1 MVLRSTGRYLRLSR
15 RPLASYAPGPMVLRK
30 PRRKPSIASM
40 QCTGIDDNHVVIDPR
55 PLHRRDRQ
63 RGQSI
68 RPCSVSRSGENVQK
82 TRQAQIFYS
91 SENPCHKNC

>member
-15 RPLASYAPGPMVLRK
+15 RPLASYAPMVL
-30 PRRKPSIASM
+30 RKPSIASM
-40 QCTGIDDNHVVIDPR
+40 QCTGIDDNLVVIDPR
-55 PLHRRDRQ
+55 PLHSRDRQ